1 MRRLVVIALW
11 ALALAG
17 CTGRPAPDATGVEIY
32 QQLCV
37 RCHGEDLGGAIGPA
51 LGRGSDIAL
60 ESDDFIRQTIRDGRG
75 RMPSFALTLTDEQID
90 RVISYLRE
98 VQDD

>member
-1 MRRLVVIALW
+1 MRRSVAIAVSLVG
-11 ALALAG
+11 LAG

-37 RCHGEDLGGAIGPA
+37 RCHGEDLGGRIGPA
-51 LGRGSDIAL
+51 LGPGSEIEL
-60 ESDDFIRQTIRDGRG
+60 ESYDFIRQTIHDGRG
-75 RMPSFALTLTDEQID
+75 RMPSFAQTLSDEQID
-90 RVISYLRE
+90 RVIDYLRE

>member
-1 MRRLVVIALW
+1 MRRSVSIAL
-11 ALALAG
+11 LVLAG

-37 RCHGEDLGGAIGPA
+37 RCHGENLEGEIGPA

-60 ESDDFIRQTIRDGRG
+60 ESDDFIRKTIHDGRG
-75 RMPSFALTLTDEQID
+75 RMPSFALTLTDEQIE

-98 VQDD
+98 VQGD